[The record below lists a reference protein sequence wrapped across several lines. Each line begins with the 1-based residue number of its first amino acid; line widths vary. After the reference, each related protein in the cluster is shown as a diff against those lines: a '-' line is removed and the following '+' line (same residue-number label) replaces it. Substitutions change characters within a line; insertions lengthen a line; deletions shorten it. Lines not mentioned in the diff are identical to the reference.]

1 MKLPMQ
7 LNHMVCVHIDDDVS
21 NVVELE
27 GLNVL
32 HHISP
37 IFLKIS
43 FGMRLYVHS
52 ALLKLKSQVIEF

>member
-37 IFLKIS
+37 SFFFKIS
-43 FGMRLYVHS
+43 FGLRLCTFSFVETKVPS
-52 ALLKLKSQVIEF
+52 D